1 MRNTE
6 EAEHWIATPKGDL
19 FAKSWTPRSE
29 SGGVPVILHHDSLGC
44 VTLWR
49 DFPALLATTLQ
60 RRVIAYDRLGFGQ
73 SAARHDRLDLNF
85 LRDEAVHQLPF
96 VLDSLVIDRFVACGH
111 SVGGGMAV
119 ETGAFFAQRC
129 EAIVTIAAQAFV
141 EDRTVGGIKAAEEA
155 FAAPGALERLTRY
168 HGEKAEWVL
177 KAWIETWLS
186 PAFESWSLEPTLA
199 RISRPVLA
207 IHGDRD
213 EYGSLAHPRKIAF
226 GRGVCRIL
234 PDVGHTPHRE
244 CPDLL
249 ADEIAGWLTRLSGSG
264 TAA

>member
-1 MRNTE
+1 M
-6 EAEHWIATPKGDL
+6 
-19 FAKSWTPRSE
+19 
-29 SGGVPVILHHDSLGC
+29 PVVLHHDSLGC

-49 DFPALLATTLQ
+49 DFPALLAAELQ

-73 SAARHDRLDLNF
+73 SSARHDRLDLNF

-96 VLDSLVIDRFVACGH
+96 VLDNLMVDRFVACGH

-129 EAIVTIAAQAFV
+129 EAIITIAAQAFV
-141 EDRTVGGIKAAEEA
+141 EDRTIEGIKVAEEA
-155 FAAPGALERLTRY
+155 FSLPGALDRLTRY

-177 KAWIETWLS
+177 KAWIGTWLS

-213 EYGSLAHPRKIAF
+213 EYGSLAHPRIIAN
-226 GRGVCRIL
+226 GRGICRVL

-249 ADEIAGWLTRLSGSG
+249 VDEIAGWLKTLKGSD
-264 TAA
+264 AAA